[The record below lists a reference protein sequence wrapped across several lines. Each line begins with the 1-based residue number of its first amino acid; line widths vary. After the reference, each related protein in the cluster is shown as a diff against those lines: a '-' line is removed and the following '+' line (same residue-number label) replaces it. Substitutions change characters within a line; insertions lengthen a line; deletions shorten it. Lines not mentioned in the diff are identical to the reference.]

1 MKMRNVLTNG
11 ITVEIVKNKYEKSGK
26 KTDPGNSNIFY
37 SIFQS
42 NGSGICVINE
52 EGFIVRLNEAFAKM
66 LGYTIE
72 ELTGETIEILFPVD
86 ELYSTVYLPVQNV
99 TQEQISKKELKLKRK
114 NGTYI
119 YVFATDIIVTDEK
132 GNKNRVITAVDISDR
147 MQSELIRSVLLKISS
162 EATVAESPAE
172 IYDSVQSAIS
182 QLIPIDN
189 ISIYEIKKING
200 EKVLNNVFLRSKIR
214 NNQTDYYLSSLV
226 SEKKKSLLY
235 TKKEIKNIVSFKK
248 IKGEKFPEAF
258 IGIPLKSKE
267 KVIGVLSVQSFEKDS
282 PFSEKEK
289 KTLELIAG
297 QVSRV
302 IERKNYEE
310 ELKAAKERA
319 EELSNMKSEFLSQI
333 SHEVRT
339 PLSAI
344 LSFSSLLESE
354 LGNNVSDELRE
365 SFDVIKRS
373 SERLR
378 RTIELMLNASQIKN
392 KKYDL
397 NFTEADLVND
407 IIKPVLDAHKDQL
420 ENNNLALEF
429 NNQLGNCEIV
439 CDVKTLTELFSNIID
454 NAIKYTKDGQIQI
467 WIFKNTT
474 GNIQVDINDTGIG
487 ISDKYLPHI
496 YDIFSQEESGY
507 TRSYDGVG
515 LGLTL
520 VKEYAGINN
529 IELNVKSKKNKGT
542 TFSLIFK

>member
-1 MKMRNVLTNG
+1 M
-11 ITVEIVKNKYEKSGK
+11 EIVKNKYGKSKNK
-26 KTDPGNSNIFY
+26 KKLDDGNIFY

-52 EGFIVRLNEAFAKM
+52 QGFIVRLNDAFARM
-66 LGYTIE
+66 VGYSVQ
-72 ELTGETIEILFPVD
+72 ELTGETFEILLPVD
-86 ELYSTVYLPVQNV
+86 EFFTSIFPLTFDSYP
-99 TQEQISKKELKLKRK
+99 EQISKKELKLKRK

-132 GNKNRVITAVDISDR
+132 GNKNRVITAVDISER
-147 MQSELIRSVLLKISS
+147 MQSELIRSVLLKISN
-162 EATVAESPAE
+162 EATVAESPE
-172 IYDSVQSAIS
+172 DIYDSVQNAIS

-189 ISIYEIKKING
+189 ISIYEIQKING
-200 EKVLNNVFLRSKIR
+200 TEVLNNVFLRGKIK
-214 NNQTDYYLSSLV
+214 NNQIDYYLSSLV
-226 SEKKKSLLY
+226 MEKNKGLLY
-235 TKKEIKNIVSFKK
+235 GKKEIKNIVSFKK
-248 IKGEKFPEAF
+248 INGEKFPESF
-258 IGIPLKSKE
+258 IGIPLKSKK
-267 KVIGVLSVQSFEKDS
+267 KVIGVLSIQSFEKDS

-289 KTLELIAG
+289 KTLELIG
-297 QVSRV
+297 DQVARV

-310 ELKAAKERA
+310 ELRAAKERA

-333 SHEVRT
+333 SHEIRT

-354 LGNNVSDELRE
+354 LQNNVSDELRE

-378 RTIELMLNASQIKN
+378 RTIELMLNASQVKN

-397 NFTEADLVND
+397 NFTNADLVNE
-407 IIKPVLDAHKDQL
+407 IIKPVLSAHKTQLKDQNL
-420 ENNNLALEF
+420 ELEF
-429 NNQLGNCEIV
+429 NNELGKCEIV
-439 CDVKTLTELFSNIID
+439 CDVKTVKELFNNIID
-454 NAIKYTKDGQIQI
+454 NAIKYTKNGKIQI
-467 WIFKNTT
+467 GIFKNNT

-507 TRSYDGVG
+507 TRTYDGVG

-520 VKEYAGINN
+520 VKEYAEINN

>member
-1 MKMRNVLTNG
+1 M
-11 ITVEIVKNKYEKSGK
+11 EIVKNKHKKSKNKHRPESEKF
-26 KTDPGNSNIFY
+26 FY
-37 SIFQS
+37 SVFQS
-42 NGSGICVINE
+42 NGSGICVIDE
-52 EGFIVRLNEAFAKM
+52 QGFIVRLNDAFARM
-66 LGYTIE
+66 VGYSVE
-72 ELTGETIEILFPVD
+72 ELTGEPFEILLPVD
-86 ELYSTVYLPVQNV
+86 EILSSVFPQSFKTA
-99 TQEQISKKELKLKRK
+99 TEQFSKKELKLKRK

-119 YVFATDIIVTDEK
+119 YVFATDIVVTDENGHK
-132 GNKNRVITAVDISDR
+132 HKVITAVDISER
-147 MQSELIRSVLLKISS
+147 MQSELIRSVLLNISN
-162 EATVAESPAE
+162 EATVAESPE
-172 IYDSVQSAIS
+172 DIYDSVQNAIS

-189 ISIYEIKKING
+189 ISIYEMQKING
-200 EKVLNNVFLRSKIR
+200 TGVLNNVFLRGKIK
-214 NNQTDYYLSSLV
+214 NNQIDYYLSSLV
-226 SEKKKSLLY
+226 MKKNKALLY
-235 TKKEIKNIVSFKK
+235 GKKEIKNIVSFKK
-248 IKGEKFPEAF
+248 INGEKFPESF
-258 IGIPLKSKE
+258 IGVPLKSKK
-267 KVIGVLSVQSFEKDS
+267 KVLGVLSVQSFEKDS

-289 KTLELIAG
+289 KTLELIAD

-344 LSFSSLLESE
+344 LSFSSLLENE
-354 LGNNVSDELRE
+354 LQNNISDELRE

-378 RTIELMLNASQIKN
+378 RTIELMLNASQVKN
-392 KKYDL
+392 KKYDF
-397 NFTEADLVND
+397 NFTTADLVSE
-407 IIKPVLDAHKDQL
+407 IINPVVSSHKSQL
-420 ENNNLALEF
+420 EKQNLELIF
-429 NNQLGNCEIV
+429 NNELDKCEIV
-439 CDVKTLTELFSNIID
+439 CDVKTVKELFSNIID
-454 NAIKYTKDGQIQI
+454 NAIKYTKNGKIEI
-467 WIFKNTT
+467 RIFKNET
-474 GNIQVDINDTGIG
+474 GNIQVDIHDTGIG

-520 VKEYAGINN
+520 VKEYAEINN